1 MSSKALPDKLA
12 ATQSTKKTEYEMI
25 CYKINGAPMA
35 EVNNKVVKK
44 KQNYKLRGK
53 QQKKSVYLVTQ
64 HMGKII
70 YPSPGPSQ
78 DLQIYSDLILC
89 CCTPGFYSAWM
100 CLFSCS

>member
-1 MSSKALPDKLA
+1 
-12 ATQSTKKTEYEMI
+12 
-25 CYKINGAPMA
+25 MA

-53 QQKKSVYLVTQ
+53 QQKKIVYLVTQ

-70 YPSPGPSQ
+70 YTSPGPSQ

>member
-1 MSSKALPDKLA
+1 MK
-12 ATQSTKKTEYEMI
+12 
-25 CYKINGAPMA
+25 CYKINGGPMA

-53 QQKKSVYLVTQ
+53 QQKKIVYLVTQ

-70 YPSPGPSQ
+70 YTSPGPSQ

-89 CCTPGFYSAWM
+89 
-100 CLFSCS
+100 